1 MKTNQINEKETKEIN
16 KKETKQSKNKKK
28 SSYKLSKDFKY
39 KMAKGI
45 SKGILGGAIVLTL
58 AGIGIIKYSSNGKTS
73 EEAKIQSTTFEDNLD
88 KVADNTCLDELLNE
102 NILNNISIIERQLQA
117 SNDIQDLNLEKYDII
132 KSSESYDNVSIDVI
146 EYDISRIKQLLAQVD
161 KGQIDLNV
169 PTKETTEFYR
179 LANKIYNVDSKACNS
194 YLSNCQKDLIDMY
207 RNVISAKF
215 LDYCKLDES
224 YVNNITFSKGEVE
237 VSNDVKYVNPDSNT
251 EDNYIQYKAKEKNTP
266 YQYQISTDILGKAYK
281 NLESMADNIKGLGSG
296 YDKKRNKIIEDSLT
310 NLKELLYYEMHTEE
324 KFFSDVQILTG
335 DFDSSMYQDSNP
347 KKLTKK

>member
-1 MKTNQINEKETKEIN
+1 MKKNDVQ
-16 KKETKQSKNKKK
+16 KKETKKNKAN
-28 SSYKLSKDFKY
+28 YKLYKESKY
-39 KMAKGI
+39 KPKIIYFA
-45 SKGILGGAIVLTL
+45 LGGGLVVLCL
-58 AGIGIIKYSSNGKTS
+58 GIGIVKYNTNKTRK
-73 EEAKIQSTTFEDNLD
+73 EAIEKETFENVLD
-88 KVADNTCLDELLNE
+88 KVADNTCLDELLDE
-102 NILNNISIIERQLQA
+102 NILNNISIIERQLKA
-117 SNDIQDLNLEKYDII
+117 SNDIQNLNLEKYDIT
-132 KSSESYDNVSIDVI
+132 KKSESYDDVSIDVI

-251 EDNYIQYKAKEKNTP
+251 EDNYIQYKAQEKNTP

-296 YDKKRNKIIEDSLT
+296 YDKKRNKIIEGSLT
-310 NLKELLYYEMHTEE
+310 NQKELLYYKVYTSEE
-324 KFFSDVQILTG
+324 LLSDDQILTG

>member
-1 MKTNQINEKETKEIN
+1 MKKNDVQ
-16 KKETKQSKNKKK
+16 KKETKKNKAN
-28 SSYKLSKDFKY
+28 YKLYKESKY
-39 KMAKGI
+39 KPKIIYFA
-45 SKGILGGAIVLTL
+45 LGGGLVVLCL
-58 AGIGIIKYSSNGKTS
+58 GIGIVKYNTNKTRK
-73 EEAKIQSTTFEDNLD
+73 EAIEKETFENVLD
-88 KVADNTCLDELLNE
+88 KVADNTCLDELLDE
-102 NILNNISIIERQLQA
+102 NILNNISIIERQLKA
-117 SNDIQDLNLEKYDII
+117 SNDIQNLNLEKYDIT
-132 KSSESYDNVSIDVI
+132 KKSESYDDVSIDVI
-146 EYDISRIKQLLAQVD
+146 EYDISRIKQLLAQIE
-161 KGQIDLNV
+161 KGQIDLNI

-224 YVNNITFSKGEVE
+224 YVDNITFSKGEVE

-251 EDNYIQYKAKEKNTP
+251 KDNYIYYVDQTKTYE
-266 YQYQISTDILGKAYK
+266 YQISSNVLGKAYK
-281 NLESMADNIKGLGSG
+281 NLEFMTDNIKGLDSD

>member
-1 MKTNQINEKETKEIN
+1 MKKNDVQ
-16 KKETKQSKNKKK
+16 KKETKKNKAN
-28 SSYKLSKDFKY
+28 YKLYKESKY
-39 KMAKGI
+39 KPKIIYFA
-45 SKGILGGAIVLTL
+45 LGGGLVVLCL
-58 AGIGIIKYSSNGKTS
+58 GIGIVKYNTNKTRK
-73 EEAKIQSTTFEDNLD
+73 EAIEKETFENVLD
-88 KVADNTCLDELLNE
+88 KVADNTCLDELLDE
-102 NILNNISIIERQLQA
+102 NILNNISIIERQLKA
-117 SNDIQDLNLEKYDII
+117 SNDIQNLNLEKYDIT
-132 KSSESYDNVSIDVI
+132 KKSESYDDVSIDVI
-146 EYDISRIKQLLAQVD
+146 EYDISRIKQLLAQIE
-161 KGQIDLNV
+161 KGQIDLNI
-169 PTKETTEFYR
+169 PTKETTEFYK

-224 YVNNITFSKGEVE
+224 YVDNITFSKGEVE

-251 EDNYIQYKAKEKNTP
+251 KDNYIYYVDQTKTYE
-266 YQYQISTDILGKAYK
+266 YQISSNVLGKAYK
-281 NLESMADNIKGLGSG
+281 NLEFMTDNIKGLDSD

>member
-1 MKTNQINEKETKEIN
+1 MNKPKEKETKQA
-16 KKETKQSKNKKK
+16 KDKK
-28 SSYKLSKDFKY
+28 SYKVSKDSKY
-39 KMAKGI
+39 KIAKGI
-45 SKGILGGAIVLTL
+45 PFVVVGAITLTL

-73 EEAKIQSTTFEDNLD
+73 KEANIQNTTFEDTLD

-146 EYDISRIKQLLAQVD
+146 EYDISRIKQLLAQVE
-161 KGQIDLNV
+161 KGQIDLNI
-169 PTKETTEFYR
+169 PTKETTEFYK
-179 LANKIYNVDSKACNS
+179 LANKIYNSDSKACNS

-224 YVNNITFSKGEVE
+224 YVDNITFSKGEVE
-237 VSNDVKYVNPDSNT
+237 VLNDVKYVNPDSNT
-251 EDNYIQYKAKEKNTP
+251 KENYIYYVDQTKTYE
-266 YQYQISTDILGKAYK
+266 YQISSNVLGKAYK
-281 NLESMADNIKGLGSG
+281 NLEFMTDNIKGLDSD

-310 NLKELLYYEMHTEE
+310 NLKELSYYEMHTEE
-324 KFFSDVQILTG
+324 KFFSDVQIITG
-335 DFDSSMYQDSNP
+335 EFDLGMYQDSNP